1 MSLASLNVWSQTD
14 EKPPECQLSCNLG
27 PAPLLRPLVAF
38 KCPPS
43 SYPPPPTHF
52 FFSKGLAAVQRFYLA
67 FFRTCATDADLT
79 HRCPH
84 TVRSRNEDKKIYCLR
99 CTAKWLVLCVIIIL
113 IYVENMSVVLCCVYL
128 ALGTQQIHELVQVF
142 AVSKFKDDRL
152 HIFLCSVS
160 KAIP

>member
-1 MSLASLNVWSQTD
+1 MSIIVQSRPTSPSPTTCSIQVPSLF
-14 EKPPECQLSCNLG
+14 LS
-27 PAPLLRPLVAF
+27 
-38 KCPPS
+38 S
-43 SYPPPPTHF
+43 SPHTHF
-52 FFSKGLAAVQRFYLA
+52 FFQRVGRCTTVLPG